1 MGTRMIAALLL
12 ASGAA
17 AAAGELPREAICI
30 RVVDGDTLDVCAG
43 RDTFAV
49 RLIGVDTPEKYDSPK
64 LRREIERTGR
74 DAASIQK
81 LGEAAS
87 KFTALLVQGKD
98 IRLDVDPAN
107 VSADHKDKSGRLL
120 AYVWVHVKG
129 KPVLLNGRI
138 IRAGFGKAMTR
149 FPYRADRRKKF
160 VAAEREAREHKRGL
174 WAKKLPDV
182 PEPTI
187 AIIAN
192 RRSKVYH
199 GPECRYAKKTAE
211 GNRVFFPSADA
222 ATAAGY
228 RPCKACGGK

>member
-1 MGTRMIAALLL
+1 MGTRMIAAVLL

-107 VSADHKDKSGRLL
+107 VAADHKDKSGRLL
-120 AYVWVHVKG
+120 ANPSGKEMISAGDSLIIMGTREQLTSIELVCEGVK
-129 KPVLLNGRI
+129 
-138 IRAGFGKAMTR
+138 
-149 FPYRADRRKKF
+149 
-160 VAAEREAREHKRGL
+160 
-174 WAKKLPDV
+174 
-182 PEPTI
+182 
-187 AIIAN
+187 AN
-192 RRSKVYH
+192 
-199 GPECRYAKKTAE
+199 E
-211 GNRVFFPSADA
+211 
-222 ATAAGY
+222 
-228 RPCKACGGK
+228 